1 MDQKLA
7 ILTGRSAGATESF
20 VVVPFELVK
29 IKYAQLEPSLSE
41 LVIFIRIL
49 GCKTSRVHLLDPW
62 MSSSKSLE
70 RMASSVSYSM
80 QHKYGTTNIIFLGH
94 RSLRRYGGDFLAS
107 PLVERRLLW
116 LYLQSEVNA
125 AEARGQYRIK
135 QRYDYHC
142 IMGRRN
148 DLIFSS
154 NERPTRYRRTRHD
167 CSMTSPLVP
176 SAAL

>member
-7 ILTGRSAGATESF
+7 ILTGSSAGATESF

-49 GCKTSRVHLLDPW
+49 GCKTSRVHLLALW

-70 RMASSVSYSM
+70 RMVSSVSYPVK
-80 QHKYGTTNIIFLGH
+80 HKYGTTNIIFLGH
-94 RSLRRYGGDFLAS
+94 RSLRRYGGDFLAP

-116 LYLQSEVNA
+116 LYLQGPTNVA
-125 AEARGQYRIK
+125 QARGPS
-135 QRYDYHC
+135 
-142 IMGRRN
+142 
-148 DLIFSS
+148 LSTLAPFSFS
-154 NERPTRYRRTRHD
+154 HILPTD
-167 CSMTSPLVP
+167 Q
-176 SAAL
+176 